1 MFEENQE
8 MFLSMYSDMREAKA
22 SMLQD
27 LEKGKLSEVNQ
38 INGFVSSIGK
48 KHGIKTPFNDR
59 VVEIIT
65 KIENSELQLSMEN
78 LRLFDTEWFEY

>member
-48 KHGIKTPFNDR
+48 KHGIR
-59 VVEIIT
+59 IT
-65 KIENSELQLSMEN
+65 SYNVCYTKLLRQLIP
-78 LRLFDTEWFEY
+78 LRLLDGNFFLNW